1 MVTKNKNKN
10 SNKRIIL
17 NGLLV
22 TTKWIT
28 AIICLIYYLMDMVLL
43 FKFITITQTS
53 SDFMVSWP
61 KTKSCD
67 KTSNNKNNMMM
78 AIMTMKKIS
87 NN

>member
-1 MVTKNKNKN
+1 
-10 SNKRIIL
+10 
-17 NGLLV
+17 
-22 TTKWIT
+22 
-28 AIICLIYYLMDMVLL
+28 MDMEQL
-43 FKFITITQTS
+43 FKFIMITQTS

-78 AIMTMKKIS
+78 AIMTLKKIS